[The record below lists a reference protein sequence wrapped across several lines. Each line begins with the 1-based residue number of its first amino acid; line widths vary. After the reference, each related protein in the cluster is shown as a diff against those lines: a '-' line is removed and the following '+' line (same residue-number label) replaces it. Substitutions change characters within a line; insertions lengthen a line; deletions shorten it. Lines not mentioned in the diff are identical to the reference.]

1 MENEFRIGVIN
12 NTHGLKGEVK
22 VFPTTDDTARFKKLK
37 GCFVRKKD
45 GVKELKC
52 TSCRFFKNLV
62 ILKFEGLD
70 RIEDVEPLKGL
81 DLYVTREN
89 AVPLKE
95 GEYYIADVL
104 GADVVDEDGNHIG
117 ILKDVLKTG
126 ANDVYEVTMDS
137 GKQVLLP
144 VIPDCV
150 LNRDIENK
158 IITVHMMKGLID

>member
-1 MENEFRIGVIN
+1 M
-12 NTHGLKGEVK
+12 
-22 VFPTTDDTARFKKLK
+22 
-37 GCFVRKKD
+37 
-45 GVKELKC
+45 
-52 TSCRFFKNLV
+52 
-62 ILKFEGLD
+62 
-70 RIEDVEPLKGL
+70 EPLKGL

>member
-1 MENEFRIGVIN
+1 MENEFRVGVIN

-37 GCFVRKKD
+37 ECFVKKKD
-45 GVKELKC
+45 GITELKC

-81 DLYVTREN
+81 DLYVTRDN

-95 GEYYIADVL
+95 GEYYIADIL
-104 GADVVDEDGNHIG
+104 GADVVDDEGNHIG
-117 ILKDVLKTG
+117 KLSDVLKTG
-126 ANDVYEVTMDS
+126 ANDVYDVTMDN
-137 GKQVLLP
+137 GKQLLLP

-150 LNRDIENK
+150 LNRDIENRV
-158 IITVHMMKGLID
+158 ITVHMMKGLTD